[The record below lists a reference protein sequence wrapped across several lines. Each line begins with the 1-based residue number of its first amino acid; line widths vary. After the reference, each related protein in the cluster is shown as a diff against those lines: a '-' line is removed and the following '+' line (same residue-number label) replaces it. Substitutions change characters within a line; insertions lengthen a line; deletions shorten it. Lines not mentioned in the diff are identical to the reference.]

1 MDKKVISDVAQ
12 KTGFSEKLIESTY
25 KAYWK
30 YIKTSIESLPLKEDV
45 SKEDFLKLRTNFN
58 IPSLG
63 KLVCTFDKYK
73 RMKDYYKKR
82 HEEIKENKTDV

>member
-1 MDKKVISDVAQ
+1 MDRKIISDVAQ
-12 KTGFSEKLIESTY
+12 KTGLPEKLIEDTY

-30 YIKTSIESLPLKEDV
+30 YIKDSIESLPLKENL
-45 SKEDFLKLRTNFN
+45 SREDFSKLRTNFN

-73 RMKDYYKKR
+73 KLKYYYKKY
-82 HEEIKENKTDV
+82 EETKKDKTNV

>member
-1 MDKKVISDVAQ
+1 MDRKIISDVAQ
-12 KTGFSEKLIESTY
+12 KTGLPEKLIEDTY

-30 YIKTSIESLPLKEDV
+30 YIKDSIESLPLKENL
-45 SKEDFLKLRTNFN
+45 SREDFSKLRTNFN

-73 RMKDYYKKR
+73 KLKYYYKKY
-82 HEEIKENKTDV
+82 EETKKDKTDV